1 MARSPSLCGVILAAG
16 ESSRMGRDKALLP
29 WPPVPAG
36 AESYRP
42 TEAIAEFARVAAP
55 PHTQTFLSA
64 AISLL
69 HPFSELV
76 MVVAGKNS
84 DSIAP
89 VVYAT
94 GASLVVNP
102 HPERGQFSSLQTG
115 LQEVLNR
122 GRDAAI
128 VTLVDRPPCS
138 PETLRALC
146 VSFREAYEEGKW
158 AVVPEYEGKHG
169 HPIVI
174 GREMIEAFLKAP
186 VGAMARDVEH
196 SFQNRIRYFP
206 VTDPGV
212 ATDVDTPEDYQRLP
226 QP

>member
-1 MARSPSLCGVILAAG
+1 MARSPSFCGVILAAG

-29 WPPVPAG
+29 WPPISAEEAG
-36 AESYRP
+36 YRP
-42 TEAIAEFARVAAP
+42 TESISEFGRVAAP

-69 HPFSELV
+69 TPFSELV
-76 MVVAGKNS
+76 IVVAGKNS

-94 GASLVVNP
+94 GASLIVNL

-115 LQEVLNR
+115 LQEVLNH

-138 PETLRALC
+138 PETLRALA
-146 VSFREAYEEGKW
+146 SAFREANEEGKW

-174 GREMIEAFLKAP
+174 GREMMEAFLKAP
-186 VGAMARDVEH
+186 AGSTARDVEH
-196 SFQNRIRYFP
+196 SVPSRIRYLP